1 MYCVFD
7 ARMFAGT
14 DLSESN
20 KRKSKQYAR
29 QHGLQEFDYVLQ
41 PRTKG
46 FTYFVNTLRN
56 GAYQLNHITSHYVA
70 KHE

>member
-1 MYCVFD
+1 MEFNL
-7 ARMFAGT
+7 GT

-20 KRKSKQYAR
+20 KRKSKKYAKEN
-29 QHGLQEFDYVLQ
+29 GLQEFEYVLQ

-56 GAYQLNHITSHYVA
+56 GETALCKT
-70 KHE
+70 